1 MRGAP
6 VAQGGSK
13 LGGSMW
19 DAQAQRK
26 GTNRMEHAECAG
38 TAHGNATAT
47 VDDAPRCTVRIH
59 YASKSDPL

>member
-19 DAQAQRK
+19 DAQAQRT
-26 GTNRMEHAECAG
+26 GVEYAECAG